1 MSHSDAGPAAA
12 DTTLDDAINRLAAA
26 VMRLDA
32 ATREP
37 GHPPSPIVGTGAP
50 DPVSRE
56 ELARRLD
63 AAVARLKA
71 ILDE

>member
-1 MSHSDAGPAAA
+1 MTHSDPGPAAA
-12 DTTLDDAINRLAAA
+12 DTPLDDAISRLAAA
-26 VMRLDA
+26 VVRLDA

-37 GHPPSPIVGTGAP
+37 GHPPPPILGAGAP
-50 DPVSRE
+50 VSVSRE